1 MNIKESVEKYIR
13 EEAQAL
19 LDLIPQIDD
28 SFEDVCRIVL
38 SCKGHVV
45 ITGVGKSG
53 HVAAKI
59 AATLASTG
67 TPAVY
72 INPLDA
78 LHGDLG
84 MIREEDVL
92 MLLSNSGNSDELL
105 RIVASLEDR
114 KIPIIAMTGNA
125 ESLLARHSNYHILV
139 KVEREACPLNLAP
152 TSSTTAAMAMG
163 DALAC
168 VLMEMRKFKAND
180 FARFHPGGS
189 LGHKLLTRV
198 KDVMYTE
205 NLPIISPDMPLSEA
219 LLFISNGKLGL
230 GVVMKAN
237 DDTILG
243 IITDGDIRRAV
254 EGAQENFLHLSVKE
268 AMTKS
273 PKTIGPDAK
282 LTEIQQMFRRH
293 KIHSLLVVDSNKKLV
308 GIVDYFAIMN

>member
-125 ESLLARHSNYHILV
+125 ESLLARHGNYHILV

-168 VLMEMRKFKAND
+168 VLMDMREFQAND

-205 NLPIISPDMPLSEA
+205 NFPIISPDMPLSEA

-230 GVVMKAN
+230 GVVMKPN

-273 PKTIGPDAK
+273 PKTIGPEAK
-282 LTEIQQMFRRH
+282 LTEIQQMFRHH